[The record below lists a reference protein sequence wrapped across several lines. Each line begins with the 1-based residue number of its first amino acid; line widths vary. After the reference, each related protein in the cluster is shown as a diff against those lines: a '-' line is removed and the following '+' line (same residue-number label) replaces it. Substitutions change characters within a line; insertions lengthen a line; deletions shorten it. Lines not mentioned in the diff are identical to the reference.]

1 MEGGRIMNYKTA
13 LAEQIDDMAESLE
26 YWKDAHK
33 RAMDKEVDLQ
43 QELDDLKSEIRTKR
57 TLYLDLLEERDS
69 LVIEVNELTS
79 TNKEL
84 WTTIKSLP
92 TIAEDALIR
101 KLKED

>member
-1 MEGGRIMNYKTA
+1 
-13 LAEQIDDMAESLE
+13 MA
-26 YWKDAHK
+26 
-33 RAMDKEVDLQ
+33 

-84 WTTIKSLP
+84 WATIKSLP

-101 KLKED
+101 KLKEEV

>member
-1 MEGGRIMNYKTA
+1 MNYKTA
-13 LAEQIDDMAESLE
+13 LAEQIDDMA
-26 YWKDAHK
+26 
-33 RAMDKEVDLQ
+33 V
-43 QELDDLKSEIRTKR
+43 ELDDLKSEIRTKR

-101 KLKED
+101 KLKEEV

>member
-1 MEGGRIMNYKTA
+1 MEGGRVMNYKTA
-13 LAEQIDDMAESLE
+13 LAEQIDDMA
-26 YWKDAHK
+26 
-33 RAMDKEVDLQ
+33 

-84 WTTIKSLP
+84 WATIKSLP

-101 KLKED
+101 KLKENEDGCF

>member
-1 MEGGRIMNYKTA
+1 MNYKTA

-33 RAMDKEVDLQ
+33 RAMDKEGDLQ
-43 QELDDLKSEIRTKR
+43 QELDDLKTEIRTKR
-57 TLYLDLLEERDS
+57 TLYLDLLEERHS

-92 TIAEDALIR
+92 TIAEDELT
-101 KLKED
+101 KENKR

>member
-1 MEGGRIMNYKTA
+1 MNYKTA

-43 QELDDLKSEIRTKR
+43 QELDDLKTEIRTKR

-84 WTTIKSLP
+84 WATIKSLP
-92 TIAEDALIR
+92 TIAEDALVR
-101 KLKED
+101 KLKENEDD

>member
-1 MEGGRIMNYKTA
+1 MNYKTA
-13 LAEQIDDMAESLE
+13 LAEQIDDMA
-26 YWKDAHK
+26 
-33 RAMDKEVDLQ
+33 V
-43 QELDDLKSEIRTKR
+43 ELDDLKSEIRTKR

-84 WTTIKSLP
+84 WATIKSLP

-101 KLKED
+101 KLKENEDE

>member
-1 MEGGRIMNYKTA
+1 MIYKTA

-43 QELDDLKSEIRTKR
+43 QELDDLKTEIRTKR

-69 LVIEVNELTS
+69 LVIEVNDLTS

-84 WTTIKSLP
+84 WATIKSLP
-92 TIAEDALIR
+92 TIAEDALIS
-101 KLKED
+101 KLKEEV

>member
-1 MEGGRIMNYKTA
+1 MNYKTA

-43 QELDDLKSEIRTKR
+43 QELDDLKTEIRTKR

-69 LVIEVNELTS
+69 LVIEVNDLTS

-84 WTTIKSLP
+84 WATIKSLP

-101 KLKED
+101 KLKEK

>member
-1 MEGGRIMNYKTA
+1 MNYKTA
-13 LAEQIDDMAESLE
+13 LAEQIDDMA
-26 YWKDAHK
+26 
-33 RAMDKEVDLQ
+33 
-43 QELDDLKSEIRTKR
+43 QELDDLKTEIRTKR

-84 WTTIKSLP
+84 WATIKSLP

-101 KLKED
+101 KIKENEDE

>member
-1 MEGGRIMNYKTA
+1 MIYKTA

-43 QELDDLKSEIRTKR
+43 QELDDLSTKR
-57 TLYLDLLEERDS
+57 TLYLDLLEERES
-69 LVIEVNELTS
+69 LVIEVNDLTS

-84 WTTIKSLP
+84 WATIKSLP
-92 TIAEDALIR
+92 TIAEDALVR
-101 KLKED
+101 KLKENEDD

>member
-1 MEGGRIMNYKTA
+1 MNYKTA
-13 LAEQIDDMAESLE
+13 LAEQIDDMA
-26 YWKDAHK
+26 
-33 RAMDKEVDLQ
+33 

-84 WTTIKSLP
+84 WATIKSLP
-92 TIAEDALIR
+92 TIAEDALVR
-101 KLKED
+101 KLKENEDEL

>member
-1 MEGGRIMNYKTA
+1 MNYKTA
-13 LAEQIDDMAESLE
+13 LAEQIDDMA
-26 YWKDAHK
+26 
-33 RAMDKEVDLQ
+33 V
-43 QELDDLKSEIRTKR
+43 ELDDLKSEIRTKR

-84 WTTIKSLP
+84 WATIKSLP

-101 KLKED
+101 KLKEEV

>member
-1 MEGGRIMNYKTA
+1 MNYKTA

-43 QELDDLKSEIRTKR
+43 QELDDLKTEIRTKR

-92 TIAEDALIR
+92 TIAEDELT
-101 KLKED
+101 KENKR

>member
-1 MEGGRIMNYKTA
+1 MNYKTA
-13 LAEQIDDMAESLE
+13 LAEQIDDMA
-26 YWKDAHK
+26 
-33 RAMDKEVDLQ
+33 V
-43 QELDDLKSEIRTKR
+43 ELDDLKSEIRTKR

-92 TIAEDALIR
+92 TIAEDALVR
-101 KLKED
+101 KLKENEDEL

>member
-1 MEGGRIMNYKTA
+1 MIYKTA

-43 QELDDLKSEIRTKR
+43 QELDDLKTEIRTKR

-69 LVIEVNELTS
+69 LVIEVNDLTS

-84 WTTIKSLP
+84 WATIKSLP
-92 TIAEDALIR
+92 TIAEDALVR
-101 KLKED
+101 KLKEETS

>member
-1 MEGGRIMNYKTA
+1 MNYKTA
-13 LAEQIDDMAESLE
+13 LAEQIDDMA
-26 YWKDAHK
+26 
-33 RAMDKEVDLQ
+33 
-43 QELDDLKSEIRTKR
+43 QELDDLKTEIRTKR

-84 WTTIKSLP
+84 WATIKSLP

-101 KLKED
+101 KLKENEDE

>member
-1 MEGGRIMNYKTA
+1 MNYKTA

>member
-1 MEGGRIMNYKTA
+1 MNYKTA

-43 QELDDLKSEIRTKR
+43 QELDDLKTEIRTKR

-84 WTTIKSLP
+84 WATIKSLP

-101 KLKED
+101 KLKENEDGCF

>member
-1 MEGGRIMNYKTA
+1 MIYKTA

-43 QELDDLKSEIRTKR
+43 QELDDLSTKR
-57 TLYLDLLEERDS
+57 TLYLDLLEERES
-69 LVIEVNELTS
+69 LVIEVNDLTS

-84 WTTIKSLP
+84 WATIKSLP
-92 TIAEDALIR
+92 TIAEDELT
-101 KLKED
+101 KENKR

>member
-1 MEGGRIMNYKTA
+1 MKYKTA
-13 LAEQIDDMAESLE
+13 LAEQIDDMA
-26 YWKDAHK
+26 
-33 RAMDKEVDLQ
+33 

-69 LVIEVNELTS
+69 LIIEVNELTS

-84 WTTIKSLP
+84 WATIKSLP

-101 KLKED
+101 KLKEEV

>member
-1 MEGGRIMNYKTA
+1 MNYKTA

-43 QELDDLKSEIRTKR
+43 QELDDLKTEIRTKR

-84 WTTIKSLP
+84 WATIKSLP
-92 TIAEDALIR
+92 TIAEDELT
-101 KLKED
+101 KENKR

>member
-1 MEGGRIMNYKTA
+1 MIYKTA

-43 QELDDLKSEIRTKR
+43 QELDDLSTKR

-69 LVIEVNELTS
+69 LVIEVNDLTS

-84 WTTIKSLP
+84 WATIKSLP

-101 KLKED
+101 KLKEEV

>member
-1 MEGGRIMNYKTA
+1 MKRLNK
-13 LAEQIDDMAESLE
+13 EQIDDMA
-26 YWKDAHK
+26 
-33 RAMDKEVDLQ
+33 
-43 QELDDLKSEIRTKR
+43 QELADLKTEIRTKR

-84 WTTIKSLP
+84 WATIKSLP

-101 KLKED
+101 KLKENEDGCF

>member
-1 MEGGRIMNYKTA
+1 MNYKTA

-43 QELDDLKSEIRTKR
+43 QELDDLKTEIRTKR

-101 KLKED
+101 KLKENEDGCF

>member
-1 MEGGRIMNYKTA
+1 MNYKTA

-43 QELDDLKSEIRTKR
+43 QELDDLKTEIRTKR

-84 WTTIKSLP
+84 WATIKSLP

-101 KLKED
+101 KLKEN

>member
-1 MEGGRIMNYKTA
+1 MIYKTA

-43 QELDDLKSEIRTKR
+43 QELDDLKTEIRTKR

-92 TIAEDALIR
+92 TIAEDELT
-101 KLKED
+101 KENKR

>member
-1 MEGGRIMNYKTA
+1 MNYKTA

-43 QELDDLKSEIRTKR
+43 QELDDLSTKR

-84 WTTIKSLP
+84 WATIKSLP
-92 TIAEDALIR
+92 TIAEDALVR
-101 KLKED
+101 KLKENEDEL

>member
-1 MEGGRIMNYKTA
+1 MNYKTA

-43 QELDDLKSEIRTKR
+43 QELDDLKTEIRTKR

-92 TIAEDALIR
+92 TIAEDAIEEAEQR
-101 KLKED
+101 SR

>member
-1 MEGGRIMNYKTA
+1 MNYKTA

-43 QELDDLKSEIRTKR
+43 QELDDLSTKR
-57 TLYLDLLEERDS
+57 TLYLDLLEERES
-69 LVIEVNELTS
+69 LVIEVNDLTS

-84 WTTIKSLP
+84 WATIKSLP

-101 KLKED
+101 KLKEK

>member
-1 MEGGRIMNYKTA
+1 MIYKTA

-43 QELDDLKSEIRTKR
+43 QELDDLSTKR
-57 TLYLDLLEERDS
+57 TLYLDLLEERES

-84 WTTIKSLP
+84 WATIKSLP
-92 TIAEDALIR
+92 TIAEDALVR
-101 KLKED
+101 KLKEETS